1 MPAGTGA
8 ALGHTG
14 GMRLLLVGAVILVLV
29 LVAAGLVSAVAAW
42 MRRGAPPAALPG
54 VCSRCGQPLGPP
66 GPGGT
71 AADTGQGAGTEP
83 SAVEGVPGRLVCPAC
98 RRPLP

>member
-42 MRRGAPPAALPG
+42 MRRGAPTAALPG
-54 VCSRCGQPLGPP
+54 VCPRCGQPLGPP

-71 AADTGQGAGTEP
+71 ADTRQGAGTEP
-83 SAVEGVPGRLVCPAC
+83 PAVHGVPGRLVCPAC

>member
-1 MPAGTGA
+1 
-8 ALGHTG
+8 
-14 GMRLLLVGAVILVLV
+14 MRLLLVGAVILVLV